1 MRWWKW
7 VGLAGLVG
15 AVAVGAVVLQRRR
28 AARSWTEYPPDELR
42 SRLRERL
49 DTAVSR
55 SGASSGAG
63 ADRTATSGGA

>member
-7 VGLAGLVG
+7 VGLAGLLG

-28 AARSWTEYPPDELR
+28 AARPWTEYPPDELR

-49 DTAVSR
+49 DAAAAR
-55 SGASSGAG
+55 ASGADDAG
-63 ADRTATSGGA
+63 DDRTAAAGGA